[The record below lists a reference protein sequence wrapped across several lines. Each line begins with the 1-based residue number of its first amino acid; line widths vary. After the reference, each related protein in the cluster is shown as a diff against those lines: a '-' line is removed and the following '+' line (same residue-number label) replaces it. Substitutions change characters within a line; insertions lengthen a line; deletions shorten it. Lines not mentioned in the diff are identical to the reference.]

1 MPTAQETFVSNMSAL
16 ATAINAKTGVSLPL
30 SITGMTAAVNSLAFE
45 PARDVTLNFM
55 SGTTVLSS
63 QTITPGTGYTQL
75 MGVNIQKPAALISAN
90 VRYGKTIAG
99 IAGTYTYVSQN
110 AAGAAD
116 ILEGKIAFVNGSDG
130 ITGTYKVG
138 TLTVSAATLD
148 FSASTSYSIA
158 LPSEYN
164 AVNAITIAQP
174 ASLLAGNI
182 RDGITIAGISGTYTH
197 VSQNAATKDTILS
210 GYKAFVNGSDV
221 ITGSIATKAA
231 ATYYTSTANQTIASK
246 YYLGGTQTIVA
257 VTTSN
262 ITDVNIAY
270 GVNVTVGDSNNAGRI
285 KNVTGTF
292 TASDETSVVIND
304 SSAATWTS
312 NDILNTKTA
321 YIQGKKITG
330 AYKVGS
336 FTPPNSS
343 ITFTN
348 NQYTITSTDYSAMTS
363 VVLNAAALNGWSA
376 AKIAKGQTIA
386 GVTGTYTSDANATAA
401 QIFEGK
407 TAYVNGN
414 KLTGTFT
421 TSNLTATAGDILIG
435 KTAYVN
441 GSTVTGTYKAG
452 EYTVPD
458 NTIIFSSGQYAITS
472 FNTSNAATKVT
483 IKTSSISGWDAGK
496 IAQGKTIGGV
506 TGTYSYVA
514 SNNNPATAATILSG
528 YKAFVNGG
536 TMMTGTYSV
545 GTFTASNLTFSGG
558 NCVIDST
565 VTGSNAMSS
574 ITIPSSAISG
584 LTAANIKSGASIA
597 GVNGTYTSV
606 SDNAADASKILF
618 GYKAFVNGGSVM
630 TGTYKTG
637 SFTPPN
643 GSITF
648 NASNQYTITSTDY
661 SAMTSVIL
669 NAAALSGWD
678 AAKIAYGK
686 SIGGISGSYSYV
698 ASNAADASKILK
710 DYKAFVNGGT
720 VLTGTYKTGIYTVP
734 ANTIT
739 LSNGGTIDISSSSL
753 NAMTKVTINTDSIV
767 GLSADK
773 IKYNQSVAGI
783 TGTYTGDGT
792 ATAAYIISGK
802 VAYSKG
808 TRYVGT
814 APSEEDIYT
823 TINGQTFG

>member
-304 SSAATWTS
+304 SSAAT
-312 NDILNTKTA
+312 
-321 YIQGKKITG
+321 
-330 AYKVGS
+330 
-336 FTPPNSS
+336 
-343 ITFTN
+343 
-348 NQYTITSTDYSAMTS
+348 
-363 VVLNAAALNGWSA
+363 
-376 AKIAKGQTIA
+376 
-386 GVTGTYTSDANATAA
+386 
-401 QIFEGK
+401 
-407 TAYVNGN
+407 
-414 KLTGTFT
+414 
-421 TSNLTATAGDILIG
+421 
-435 KTAYVN
+435 
-441 GSTVTGTYKAG
+441 
-452 EYTVPD
+452 
-458 NTIIFSSGQYAITS
+458 
-472 FNTSNAATKVT
+472 
-483 IKTSSISGWDAGK
+483 
-496 IAQGKTIGGV
+496 
-506 TGTYSYVA
+506 
-514 SNNNPATAATILSG
+514 
-528 YKAFVNGG
+528 
-536 TMMTGTYSV
+536 
-545 GTFTASNLTFSGG
+545 
-558 NCVIDST
+558 
-565 VTGSNAMSS
+565 
-574 ITIPSSAISG
+574 
-584 LTAANIKSGASIA
+584 
-597 GVNGTYTSV
+597 
-606 SDNAADASKILF
+606 
-618 GYKAFVNGGSVM
+618 
-630 TGTYKTG
+630 
-637 SFTPPN
+637 
-643 GSITF
+643 
-648 NASNQYTITSTDY
+648 
-661 SAMTSVIL
+661 
-669 NAAALSGWD
+669 
-678 AAKIAYGK
+678 
-686 SIGGISGSYSYV
+686 
-698 ASNAADASKILK
+698 
-710 DYKAFVNGGT
+710 
-720 VLTGTYKTGIYTVP
+720 
-734 ANTIT
+734 
-739 LSNGGTIDISSSSL
+739 
-753 NAMTKVTINTDSIV
+753 
-767 GLSADK
+767 
-773 IKYNQSVAGI
+773 
-783 TGTYTGDGT
+783 
-792 ATAAYIISGK
+792 
-802 VAYSKG
+802 
-808 TRYVGT
+808 
-814 APSEEDIYT
+814 
-823 TINGQTFG
+823 